1 MNLCSRIHVILTEA
15 LELIKH
21 CPDRICYNRAMNT
34 VYLGLGSNLGD
45 RERNLARGLESL
57 AEKMMIKQVSSIYE
71 TEPLGYLEQPW
82 FLNMVCC
89 GTTQLGPFELLR
101 YVKDIEGQL
110 GRLASFPN
118 APRPIDIDI
127 LFYDDRVMETQALV
141 IPHPRIGERAFVLIP
156 LVEIAPD
163 IAHPSI
169 NMSMRD
175 LLSGLTEAQ
184 QVRRW
189 GDVPRIRPATL

>member
-1 MNLCSRIHVILTEA
+1 
-15 LELIKH
+15 
-21 CPDRICYNRAMNT
+21 MNT

-45 RERNLARGLESL
+45 RERNLARGLESV
-57 AEKMMIKQVSSIYE
+57 ARRITIKQVSSIYE

-89 GTTQLGPFELLR
+89 GTTRLDPFELLR
-101 YVKDIEGQL
+101 YVKGIEEQL
-110 GRLASFPN
+110 GRVAAFPN

-127 LFYDDRVMETQALV
+127 LFYAQRVIEAQYLV

-163 IAHPSI
+163 LAHPI
-169 NMSMRD
+169 TGTTMRE
-175 LLSGLTEAQ
+175 LLSGLAGSQ

-189 GDVPRIRPATL
+189 RDVPCIRSAAL

>member
-1 MNLCSRIHVILTEA
+1 
-15 LELIKH
+15 
-21 CPDRICYNRAMNT
+21 MNT

-57 AEKMMIKQVSSIYE
+57 AERMMIKKVSSIYE
-71 TEPLGYLEQPW
+71 TEPLGYLDQPW
-82 FLNMVCC
+82 FLNMACS
-89 GTTQLGPFELLR
+89 GTTQLDPFELLR

-110 GRLASFPN
+110 GRAAGFPN

-127 LFYDDRVMETQALV
+127 LFYAQWVIEDQYLV

-163 IAHPSI
+163 LAHPSI
-169 NMSMRD
+169 GKTTRD

-189 GDVPRIRPATL
+189 RDVPCIRPAAL